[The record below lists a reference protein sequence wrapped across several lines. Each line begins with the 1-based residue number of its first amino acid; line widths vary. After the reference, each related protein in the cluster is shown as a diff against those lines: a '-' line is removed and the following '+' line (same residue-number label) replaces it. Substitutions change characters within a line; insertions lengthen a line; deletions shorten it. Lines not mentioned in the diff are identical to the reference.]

1 LRADF
6 NIGEKAERN
15 TGIKPM
21 KSQSGEERGD
31 CRGDNTGKK
40 QNETF
45 TDAAQRNESSKMMMM
60 EQEEERESSHDPQP
74 AEDNTWTDAIT

>member
-1 LRADF
+1 MRADF
-6 NIGEKAERN
+6 NGGEKAERN

-21 KSQSGEERGD
+21 KSQSGRERVD

-45 TDAAQRNESSKMMMM
+45 TDAAQMDELSKIKMM
-60 EQEEERESSHDPQP
+60 EQEERGSSHAPQP
-74 AEDNTWTDAIT
+74 AEDSMRTDVMT

>member
-1 LRADF
+1 MRSDF
-6 NIGEKAERN
+6 NSGEKAERN

-21 KSQSGEERGD
+21 KSQSGRERGD

-45 TDAAQRNESSKMMMM
+45 TDAAQMDELSKIKMM
-60 EQEEERESSHDPQP
+60 EQEERGSSHAPQP
-74 AEDNTWTDAIT
+74 AEDSMRTDVTT